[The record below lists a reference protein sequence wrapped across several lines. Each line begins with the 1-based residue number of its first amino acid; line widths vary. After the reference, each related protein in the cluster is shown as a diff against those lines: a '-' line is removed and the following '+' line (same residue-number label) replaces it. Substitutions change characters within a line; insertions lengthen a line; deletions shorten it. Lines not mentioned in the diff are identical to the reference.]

1 MAHTNSLA
9 FPNMFSVSKN
19 TVNILENDVS
29 VVNRV
34 RLLMLSD
41 PTSLYNSP
49 SFGVGMKRYLFQ
61 YNNENT
67 KAQLKDRIKEQLRI
81 YEPCVE
87 ADKTTFTDG
96 LLYTGGQVN
105 EDDYTDLN
113 RLKLTMS
120 LKTIYGDTVNI
131 DTNDMIGGE

>member
-1 MAHTNSLA
+1 
-9 FPNMFSVSKN
+9 
-19 TVNILENDVS
+19 
-29 VVNRV
+29 
-34 RLLMLSD
+34 
-41 PTSLYNSP
+41 
-49 SFGVGMKRYLFQ
+49 MKRYLFQ

>member
-1 MAHTNSLA
+1 MVHTNSLA

-19 TVNILENDVS
+19 TVNIVENDVS

-49 SFGVGMKRYLFQ
+49 TFGVGLKRYLFQ
-61 YNNENT
+61 YNNDNT

-81 YEPCVE
+81 YEPCVD

-96 LLYTGGQVN
+96 LLYTGSQLG
-105 EDDYTDLN
+105 EEDYTDVN
-113 RLKLTMS
+113 RLKMTMS
-120 LKTIYGDTVNI
+120 IKTIYGDTVDIN
-131 DTNDMIGGE
+131 TNDMIEGE

>member
-1 MAHTNSLA
+1 MVHTNSLA

-49 SFGVGMKRYLFQ
+49 TFGVGLKRYLFQ
-61 YNNENT
+61 YNNDNT

-81 YEPCVE
+81 YEPCVD

-96 LLYTGGQVN
+96 LLYTGGQLG
-105 EDDYTDLN
+105 EEDYTDVN
-113 RLKLTMS
+113 RLKMTMS
-120 LKTIYGDTVNI
+120 IKTIYGDTVDIN
-131 DTNDMIGGE
+131 TNDMIEGE

>member
-1 MAHTNSLA
+1 MVHTNSLA

-19 TVNILENDVS
+19 TVNIVENDVS

-49 SFGVGMKRYLFQ
+49 TFGVGLKRYLFQ
-61 YNNENT
+61 YNNDNT
-67 KAQLKDRIKEQLRI
+67 KAQLKDRIKEQLRM
-81 YEPCVE
+81 YEPCVD

-96 LLYTGGQVN
+96 LLYTGSQLG
-105 EDDYTDLN
+105 EEDYTDVN
-113 RLKLTMS
+113 RLKMTMS
-120 LKTIYGDTVNI
+120 IKTIYGDTVDIN
-131 DTNDMIGGE
+131 TNDMIEGE

>member
-1 MAHTNSLA
+1 MVHTNSLA

-19 TVNILENDVS
+19 MVNILENDVS

-49 SFGVGMKRYLFQ
+49 TFGVGLKRYLFQ
-61 YNNENT
+61 YNTENT
-67 KAQLKDRIKEQLRI
+67 KAQLQDRIKDQLRI

-87 ADKTTFTDG
+87 SDKTMFADG
-96 LLYTGGQVN
+96 LLYTGGQISN
-105 EDDYTDLN
+105 DDYSDAN
-113 RLKLTMS
+113 RLKMTMS
-120 LKTIYGDTVNI
+120 LKTIYGDTVDIN
-131 DTNDMIGGE
+131 TNDLVEGN